1 MYARLLVRLI
11 CPLRVE
17 RFLFVDLDFFR
28 FFVVRGLPLKRR
40 IFAPQ
45 ALAAFE
51 PFFN

>member
-1 MYARLLVRLI
+1 VYARLLVRLI

-17 RFLFVDLDFFR
+17 RFFLVDLDLFR
-28 FFVVRGLPLKRR
+28 FFVVRGLPLNLR

>member
-1 MYARLLVRLI
+1 LYALLAVFLTI
-11 CPLRVE
+11 PLRVE

-28 FFVVRGLPLKRR
+28 FFVVRGLPLNLR